1 MQIIYMS
8 EKKSYAPYLF
18 KTQPMDFLIKPI
30 TQVKINRTLQ
40 LAEKLNETVRRK
52 FEFQV
57 GKEYYRVPF
66 SDIFYISSQGK
77 KITLTTE
84 KKEWVFYGKLK
95 DIAEQLPENFMM
107 VHQSFIVNRNYV
119 FRYNYE
125 MIEMEDGTQITI
137 SKANRKRIRQKF
149 SREDK

>member
-1 MQIIYMS
+1 MRNIGICDNRKSHCADMEAMILNYGESKKEELCIKVWYSGEEVCQYLTKGNNLDVLFLEVELGKVSGIRIGEFIRNQLEDRRMQIIYMS

-57 GKEYYRVPF
+57 GKE
-66 SDIFYISSQGK
+66 
-77 KITLTTE
+77 
-84 KKEWVFYGKLK
+84 
-95 DIAEQLPENFMM
+95 
-107 VHQSFIVNRNYV
+107 
-119 FRYNYE
+119 
-125 MIEMEDGTQITI
+125 
-137 SKANRKRIRQKF
+137 
-149 SREDK
+149 